1 MEPRWVR
8 SLPTPDRCQVC
19 GTSLPRG
26 IPAWWDAGTGQVWC
40 QGCRPGPL
48 GESGLEPERF
58 DPVFREADPET
69 QGRWRRLLGVLGQ
82 ALQVGSAEARTAL
95 AGHRW
100 TPLALGQERT
110 FCEGR
115 GGVRLHPDLDRLAGR
130 LRSGQSLCYG
140 WPAVVL
146 PGPGGLTMA
155 PVFLAGLAPPPYL
168 HREVPVQE
176 EAILNPCLALPD
188 SWKAEHLRDGLPLG
202 DPERLMDLAEQVG
215 IDLGLP
221 LDALDPWRLRY
232 DCPRTPGLYNL
243 AVALLVEAPTALRG
257 TLEELRALQ
266 ERSDWTGTAA
276 ASLLGLEAPESED
289 RVGMPA
295 APVPLTEAWEKVL
308 GRLRRGAQASLLAPD
323 DQEAGL
329 LALAALANAWLDG
342 DRVLVSWAHQEGL
355 DQVLERAGQ
364 VHPGMLLATGAGRVR
379 EAIPVE
385 VARLLSDLMEA
396 PPSGRAEEEAREDL
410 ARAVE
415 ARRQVLLEER
425 RTALVADLNRLL
437 AEQEELARRLWG
449 EPGSGPA
456 VDPAQVESQAERLGG
471 VRFLGGWRRRRYLR
485 GLGVQP
491 QAAWEDLLTWART
504 SRASVRALEQLATLP
519 PEDPG
524 LRRER
529 EAAWH
534 RATRRAV
541 VACIRRR
548 LASWSAPLEAL
559 SRLPPGA
566 PGLARALRA
575 VLPGPRGW
583 ASPLEGLNASLPLE
597 AGLFDVG
604 ILGAADG
611 CGLARALPLAYR
623 CRRLLTLG
631 VGRSRQDQLRMDPRR
646 WQTLLSAFGF
656 TEHELRARGLDP
668 VHDSAWE
675 AFAGTGSGPG
685 TRAGE
690 E

>member
-48 GESGLEPERF
+48 VEPVPENERSAPF
-58 DPVFREADPET
+58 CSEPDPEL
-69 QGRWRRLLGVLGQ
+69 QDQWRRLLGVLSR
-82 ALQVGSAEARTAL
+82 ALQVGSAEAWASFG
-95 AGHRW
+95 GHRW
-100 TPLALGQERT
+100 TSLPLGQERT

-115 GGVRLHPDLDRLAGR
+115 GGVHLHPDLDRLAGR
-130 LRSGQSLCYG
+130 LQSGQSLCYG
-140 WPAVVL
+140 WPVL
-146 PGPGGLTMA
+146 VFPGHDGLMIA
-155 PVFLAGLAPPPYL
+155 PVFLAELAPPPYL

-176 EAILNPCLALPD
+176 EATLNPFLGLPE
-188 SWKAEHLRDGLPLG
+188 SWKAQNLPESLPLG
-202 DPERLMDLAEQVG
+202 DPERLMDLAEQVAQAL
-215 IDLGLP
+215 DLP
-221 LDALDPWRLRY
+221 IHPLDPWRLRH
-232 DCPRTPGLYNL
+232 DGPRAPGLHNL
-243 AVALLVEAPTALRG
+243 AVALLIETPPALRG
-257 TLEELRALQ
+257 TMEELRVLQ

-276 ASLLGLEAPESED
+276 ALLLGLEVPGVEGRLGAPAS
-289 RVGMPA
+289 
-295 APVPLTEAWEKVL
+295 PVPLGGAWEKVL
-308 GRLRRGAQASLLAPD
+308 ERLRRGAQASLLIPD
-323 DQEAGL
+323 DSAASL

-379 EAIPVE
+379 EALPLE
-385 VARLLSDLMEA
+385 VARLLSGLLEA
-396 PPSGRAEEEAREDL
+396 PPSRHAEEEAREDL

-415 ARRQVLLEER
+415 ARRQVHLEER
-425 RTALVADLNRLL
+425 RTDLAADLARLL
-437 AEQEELARRLWG
+437 AEQEELACRLWG
-449 EPGSGPA
+449 ESRGGPA
-456 VDPAQVESQAERLGG
+456 PHPSQVESQVERLGR
-471 VRFLGGWRRRRYLR
+471 VRFLGNWRRRRYLR
-485 GLGVQP
+485 GLGAQP
-491 QAAWEDLLTWART
+491 QAAWEDLLAWART
-504 SRASVRALEQLATLP
+504 SRASVQVLEQLGTLP

-529 EAAWH
+529 DAAWH

-541 VACIRRR
+541 VACIRQR

-559 SRLPPGA
+559 SRVSPGA

-604 ILGAADG
+604 ILGAADC
-611 CGLARALPLAYR
+611 CGLAQALPLAYR

-631 VGRSRQDQLRMDPRR
+631 EGRRGQDQIRIDPRR
-646 WQTLLSAFGF
+646 WQTLLGAFGF

-668 VHDSAWE
+668 VRGSAWE
-675 AFAGTGSGPG
+675 ALARAGSGPG
-685 TRAGE
+685 TRDGE